1 MEKIRKAI
9 DGFVGNSL
17 VKGENVIQSEGKPEC
32 GFMGNS
38 KNKWERLE
46 AMDDFLEKCKLL
58 KLTQE

>member
-38 KNKWERLE
+38 KNK
-46 AMDDFLEKCKLL
+46 
-58 KLTQE
+58 